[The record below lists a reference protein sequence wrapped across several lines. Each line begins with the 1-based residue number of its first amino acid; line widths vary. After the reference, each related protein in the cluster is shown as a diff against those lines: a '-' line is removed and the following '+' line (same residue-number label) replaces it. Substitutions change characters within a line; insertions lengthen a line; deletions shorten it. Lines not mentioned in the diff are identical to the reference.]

1 MTTRKG
7 KSTEQRNF
15 KVKEPGRRKGDPQGN
30 PAKEDLSGKEQTVGH
45 VRSEETSI

>member
-30 PAKEDLSGKEQTVGH
+30 PAKDARV
-45 VRSEETSI
+45 ETRYAET